1 MNALRR
7 INPVLAIIAIIAVV
21 AALVWVLIPH
31 SGKRY
36 VVADFPKTIALY
48 KGSDVKILGVPV
60 GKVDSVTPMGTF
72 VRVKFSYDDK
82 YKVPA
87 DAKADVISPS
97 IVGDRF
103 IQLDPVYTGGAALAD
118 NAHLGIDRTETPL
131 ELDEIF
137 GNLNQLDIALGPHGA
152 NAPDKNGVG
161 ALTRLLDNTARNFG
175 GQGVKFNNS
184 IRNLSKLT
192 KTLADNKDALFGA
205 SAEIEKFI
213 NTFAKNDG
221 TVRKFAQSL
230 ASGSHMLSGDRKV
243 LASALDNL
251 SVALTA
257 VRGFVHDNRALL
269 TKNISGLTKV
279 SNTLVE
285 NRKSLAYILKV
296 GPVAL
301 NNLALAY
308 DPNIGALDTRMDI
321 GDNVKQLST
330 NPQTMICSLLSGIPG
345 VTCPTGLTSSA
356 ARSATGSSAK
366 GANQRTAPFS
376 APGQRNSTVP
386 GFDPTLAGLVGVAK

>member
-1 MNALRR
+1 MSLLRR
-7 INPVLAIIAIIAVV
+7 INPLVAVIAIIAIV

-31 SGKRY
+31 SGKRQ

-48 KGSDVKILGVPV
+48 KGSDVKILGVSV
-60 GKVDSVTPMGTF
+60 GKVESVTPMGTF

-87 DAKADVISPS
+87 DAKAAVISPS

-103 IQLDPVYTGGAALAD
+103 IQLTPAWKGGPTLAD
-118 NAHLGIDRTETPL
+118 GAHLGTDRTATPL

-137 GNLNQLDIALGPHGA
+137 GNLNQLDIALGPNGV
-152 NAPDKNGVG
+152 NSPDKNGVG

-175 GQGVKFNNS
+175 GQGVAFNQS
-184 IRNLSKLT
+184 IKNLSKLT
-192 KTLADNKDALFGA
+192 RTLSDNKEELFGA

-213 NTFAKNDG
+213 NTLSKNDG

-230 ASGSHMLSGDRKV
+230 ASGSSMLSDDRQV

-251 SVALTA
+251 ATALTN
-257 VRGFVHDNRALL
+257 VRGFVHSNRALL
-269 TKNISGLTKV
+269 SKNISGLTRI
-279 SNTLVE
+279 SNTLVK
-285 NRKSLAYILKV
+285 NRKQLDYILKV

-308 DPNIGALDTRMDI
+308 DPNVGALDTRMDI
-321 GDNVKQLST
+321 GDNVRQLTT
-330 NPQTMICSLLSGIPG
+330 NPQVMLCSILSGALPIPNFG
-345 VTCPTGLTSSA
+345 CPKSSA
-356 ARSATGSSAK
+356 SSSAK
-366 GANQRTAPFS
+366 GTNQRTAPFS
-376 APGQRNSTVP
+376 RPGQRNSTVP
-386 GFDPTLAGLVGVAK
+386 GYDATLAGLVGVSK

>member
-1 MNALRR
+1 MSLLRR
-7 INPVLAIIAIIAVV
+7 LNPVIAVVAIIAII

-60 GKVDSVTPMGTF
+60 GKVDSVDPMGTF
-72 VRVKFSYDDK
+72 VRVKFSYDDT

-87 DAKADVISPS
+87 DARADVISPS

-103 IQLDPVYTGGAALAD
+103 IQLDPVYKGGATLAD
-118 NAHLGIDRTETPL
+118 NAHLGLDRTQTPL

-137 GNLNQLDIALGPHGA
+137 GNLNQLDIALGPQGA

-184 IRNLSKLT
+184 IRNFSKLT
-192 KTLADNKDALFGA
+192 RTLADNKDELFGA
-205 SAEIEKFI
+205 STEIEKFI
-213 NTFAKNDG
+213 HTFAKNDG

-230 ASGSHMLSGDRKV
+230 ASGSSMLSNDRHV

-269 TKNISGLTKV
+269 TKNISGLTRI
-279 SNTLVE
+279 SNTLVK
-285 NRKSLAYILKV
+285 NRKSLDYILKV

-308 DPNIGALDTRMDI
+308 DPNTGTLDTRMDI
-321 GDNVKQLST
+321 GDNVHQLTT
-330 NPQTMICSLLSGIPG
+330 NPAVMLCSLLSGIPT
-345 VTCPTGLTSSA
+345 VSCPESLTDKA
-356 ARSATGSSAK
+356 AK
-366 GANQRTAPFS
+366 GSNQRTAPFS
-376 APGQRNSTVP
+376 SPGERNSTVP
-386 GFDPTLAGLVGVAK
+386 GFDATLAGLVGVTK